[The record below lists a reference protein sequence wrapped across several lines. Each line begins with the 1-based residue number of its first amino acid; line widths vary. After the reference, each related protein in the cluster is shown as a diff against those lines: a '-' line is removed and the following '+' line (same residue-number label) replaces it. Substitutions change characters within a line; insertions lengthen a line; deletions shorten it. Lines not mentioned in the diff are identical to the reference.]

1 MFGNLKGW
9 ILSALLVASV
19 TILFVWTG
27 VLKVPPVSQPS
38 GKINFSEKI
47 TLPGDPQPFLT
58 NPTQNRDAGEVYR
71 LAINEYENNQKLY
84 RPDADNPFNRG
95 GNAVADADPKGVQLI
110 VEAADCKG
118 SDLFASRPDR
128 LVHYNA
134 T

>member
-9 ILSALLVASV
+9 IISAVIGALVAFVFASSG
-19 TILFVWTG
+19 ILR
-27 VLKVPPVSQPS
+27 VPPVSQPS

-95 GNAVADADPKGVQLI
+95 GNAVADADPKGVQL
-110 VEAADCKG
+110 
-118 SDLFASRPDR
+118 
-128 LVHYNA
+128 
-134 T
+134 